1 MLKLPPARILV
12 ALTAIMAVIGL
23 ADTASAQDKLDRAL
37 REASRAGKAQRV
49 IVKSKPG
56 YEAWGRK
63 LLMQKGKKIHA
74 ELPSVRGF
82 AVELT
87 AGELDVI
94 CSSTAFDGC
103 SDDASVT
110 TTAAAKA
117 RTTRTRTTPTKSN
130 GKKNQEPYHAPAVST
145 LLATLGLAPYDW
157 AGSGVTV
164 ALIDSGIHPSPAFG

>member
-1 MLKLPPARILV
+1 MFKLPPARILV
-12 ALTAIMAVIGL
+12 AITAIMAVIGL

-37 REASRAGKAQRV
+37 REASRSGEAQRV

-63 LLMQKGKKIHA
+63 LLTQKGKKIHA
-74 ELPSVRGF
+74 ELPSVGAF

-94 CSSTAFDGC
+94 CGSTVFDGC

-110 TTAAAKA
+110 TTAAERGLLGFIADISP
-117 RTTRTRTTPTKSN
+117 TCEPVTRL
-130 GKKNQEPYHAPAVST
+130 V
-145 LLATLGLAPYDW
+145 L
-157 AGSGVTV
+157 
-164 ALIDSGIHPSPAFG
+164 